1 MFQNVSKDYTEDNKE
16 INIKNNKSVKDILK
30 NIVRGQSIILYILSL
45 MLSCVNVVGLG
56 YSVFAIAIFAAAI
69 SNGIPVGVL
78 FVLTM
83 VGTLIKFQTA
93 GLLSYLFTSAIL
105 VALILTFKP
114 KKLLLEFESEKIKIG
129 KYVFISVFLG
139 QLIKLLFQQFLVYDL
154 LVAITSAMTAYIFY
168 KIFSKSII
176 VVNEIRN
183 KKVFSIEE
191 VIGATLL
198 VSIAATCLGDT
209 KIIGLQL
216 SNIISILL
224 VLILGWK
231 NGILIGT
238 TSGVTVG
245 VVLGIITN
253 SNPILIAVFAV
264 SGLIAGILSKFGKIG
279 VIVGFIAGNLVL
291 TYVYN
296 GGLVELICL
305 KEILVASL
313 ALILIPNKIEINVVD
328 LFGKN
333 NVLPE
338 GATYRLEESKETVN
352 KLNDVS
358 NVIKQMSD
366 TYKEAT
372 NETIKNNEDINEDRE
387 IFLEELQNNVRQIPE
402 NMLYEDFADDDE
414 TIVNEVFEYLVK
426 KDRLTREDLLEIYKE
441 HNNYIV
447 GFDSYETSQKIEKNI
462 LEMINVVNNSYKAI
476 RKNFVVAAKINE
488 NNKNISAQLDGV
500 SKVIDNIANNI
511 ENNEK
516 EEFLDKKKE
525 IMLKCKQ
532 RQIEMLDINIKQEK
546 TGRYVI
552 KVFLNTCD
560 DSKIIEC
567 PTNKIEEILTDTL
580 QEPIVVKKEKCGIKQ
595 SQNICYQTYIS
606 KDKFG
611 MQIGVAKTHKDG
623 EGISGDSNLQISLE
637 DGKYLLAISDGM
649 GSGPNARKSSQI
661 AIKMLGRL
669 LSNGFDKET
678 SIELINNTIAANI
691 KDETYATLDIMVLDL
706 YAGNA
711 EYIKNGAAPTFIKN
725 KKQVDIIKNIALPAG
740 ILKDID
746 LIVYDRDIENNDI
759 IVMCSDGVLE
769 SNSEYKNKELWI
781 KDLLTQIE
789 TENSQKIAD
798 ILLKEAID
806 NDYGKAKDDMTIIV
820 TKIIKK

>member
-402 NMLYEDFADDDE
+402 NMLYEDFVDDDE

>member
-623 EGISGDSNLQISLE
+623 EGVSGDSNLQISLE

-678 SIELINNTIAANI
+678 SIELINNTIATNI

-746 LIVYDRDIENNDI
+746 LIVYDRDIEDNDI